1 MTKAASTSIE
11 LALSPY
17 CDMAYYGNS
26 RIKHLSY
33 RKYQRFVQPY
43 LASLGYDGIETC
55 CLMRDP
61 VDWLFSWYRYRS
73 RAAVNGRPQS
83 TADMS
88 FDEFVSIY
96 LARPDNSKGVGR
108 PSRFIAN
115 KNGEPSVDHIFKYE
129 NLPVFISFLEERFD
143 TTLLLDRMN
152 ESPTR
157 DFALSPDLKSKL
169 QEYFTPEYEIYENAR
184 G

>member
-11 LALSPY
+11 MALSPY

-43 LASLGYDGIETC
+43 LASLGYDDIETC

-61 VDWLFSWYRYRS
+61 VDWLFSWYRYRT
-73 RAAVNGRPQS
+73 RGAVAGKSQS
-83 TADMS
+83 TAEIS

-108 PSRFIAN
+108 PSRFVAN
-115 KNGEPSVDHIFKYE
+115 KSGEPSVDHIFKYE
-129 NLPVFISFLEERFD
+129 NLPVFIQFLEERFGEP
-143 TTLLLDRMN
+143 LLLDRLN
-152 ESPTR
+152 ESPIKEFTL
-157 DFALSPDLKSKL
+157 APDLKSRL
-169 QEYFTPEYEIYENAR
+169 QEYFAPEYEIYENAR